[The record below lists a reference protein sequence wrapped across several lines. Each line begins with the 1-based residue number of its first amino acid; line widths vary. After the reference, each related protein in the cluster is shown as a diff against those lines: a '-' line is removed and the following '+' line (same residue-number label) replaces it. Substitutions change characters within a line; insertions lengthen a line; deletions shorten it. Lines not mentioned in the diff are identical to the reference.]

1 ADDTWITGYRE
12 GLTIGLAPGGIAK
25 VWIMG
30 PCLDPIEVT
39 RVQGKV
45 VKKGPSGGLTDGRYA
60 LPLEPESKA
69 YIEKYGIPY
78 GSW

>member
-1 ADDTWITGYRE
+1 
-12 GLTIGLAPGGIAK
+12 
-25 VWIMG
+25 MG

-39 RVQGKV
+39 RVQGEV
-45 VKKGPSGGLTDGRYA
+45 VKKGPYGGQSDGHYY
-60 LPLEPESKA
+60 PLSDISKT